1 MFFYLKVNLKMYC
14 IKIKKYVIMWNM
26 KNIENKKII
35 YYKEYTD
42 DVIKSKD
49 QEYKIKDNYKWIH
62 DNIFYRIC
70 SWIIWK
76 IAEMVVFIYY
86 KLILKV
92 KIENSKVL
100 KRYKNQGYF
109 IYGNHTRSCSEMFLF
124 HGLL

>member
-1 MFFYLKVNLKMYC
+1 MYC

-76 IAEMVVFIYY
+76 IAEIVVFIYY

-92 KIENSKVL
+92 KIENSNVL
-100 KRYKNQGYF
+100 KKYKNQGYF